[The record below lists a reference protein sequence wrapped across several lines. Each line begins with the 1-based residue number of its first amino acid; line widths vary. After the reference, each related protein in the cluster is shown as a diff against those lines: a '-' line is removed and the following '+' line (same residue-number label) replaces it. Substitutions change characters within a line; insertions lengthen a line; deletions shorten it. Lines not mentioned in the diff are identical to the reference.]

1 MSQTVTDLAEKP
13 SAPWDARRNGKRGAG
28 LKSDI
33 ASARGKKL
41 MRVRMLAL
49 IIGLSGGFPGSAFAV
64 EASLTTGSINR
75 SATRNASGIWI
86 TTGGKSMVEIAPCQ
100 SGLCSQIVWLRQPY
114 DSRGRLLRDRRNQNP
129 SMRNRTIIGL
139 PVLHALRPA
148 GDGSWGGRVY
158 NPESGK
164 TYKVNVYL
172 RSATRL
178 EVRGC
183 ASIGWP
189 CRSSFW
195 RRAVEIDAP
204 AETSVSAKP

>member
-1 MSQTVTDLAEKP
+1 
-13 SAPWDARRNGKRGAG
+13 
-28 LKSDI
+28 
-33 ASARGKKL
+33 
-41 MRVRMLAL
+41 MRVWILAL
-49 IIGLSGGFPGSAFAV
+49 VLGLSGGFSGSAFAV
-64 EASLTTGSINR
+64 ETSLATGSINM
-75 SATRNASGIWI
+75 SATPDASGIWI
-86 TTGGKSMVEIAPCQ
+86 TAGGKSMVEIMPCQ

-114 DSRGRLLRDRRNQNP
+114 NSRGQPLRDRRNQNP
-129 SMRNRTIIGL
+129 GMRNRTIIGL
-139 PVLHALRPA
+139 PVLHPLRPA

-183 ASIGWP
+183 TSIGWP
-189 CRSSFW
+189 CRSRFW
-195 RRAVEIDAP
+195 RRVVEIDAP